1 MLRLGAAQ
9 AGTVGD
15 TRPITFKSPQMHGV
29 SIVYLL
35 LAASGLV
42 VPWFF
47 NLRFLRQGTLW
58 DFLAATCVNDAACS
72 ISADV
77 LIAAIAGCIWV
88 VSEARRLRMPHPW
101 VWVVLTFTV
110 AFAFAFPL
118 FLFARERR
126 LRGSRSQ
133 QDSSGGERARGHA

>member
-1 MLRLGAAQ
+1 MQSEAAQ
-9 AGTVGD
+9 LCIVYNA
-15 TRPITFKSPQMHGV
+15 RSITFGSPLMHGV
-29 SIVYLL
+29 SIAYLL
-35 LAASGLV
+35 LAASGLS

-47 NLRFLRQGTLW
+47 NLRFLRQGTIW

-88 VSEARRLRMPHPW
+88 VNEAKRLRMPYPW
-101 VWVVLTFTV
+101 LWVLLTFSV

-118 FLFARERR
+118 FLFVRERR
-126 LRGSRSQ
+126 LRGSFAP
-133 QDSSGGERARGHA
+133 QD

>member
-1 MLRLGAAQ
+1 
-9 AGTVGD
+9 
-15 TRPITFKSPQMHGV
+15 MHRV
-29 SIVYLL
+29 SIAYLM
-35 LAASGLV
+35 LAASGLL

-47 NLRFLRQGTLW
+47 NLRFLRQGTIW

-88 VSEARRLRMPHPW
+88 VNEAKRLRMPYPW
-101 VWVVLTFTV
+101 LWVLLTFSV

-118 FLFARERR
+118 FLFVRERC
-126 LRGSRSQ
+126 LRGSGSP
-133 QDSSGGERARGHA
+133 QD